1 MFKLDVEDR
10 LSAWS
15 ALRKDI
21 DISSNPLQTL
31 IDFWSDT
38 PFIPHNH
45 NIDPYYTGSWP
56 TPWEIIV
63 ENKYDDFTKAVML
76 GYTLLLTDTFKN
88 SKIEIQTLIDN
99 EQNRLYN
106 IVYVDD
112 TWILNYQDN
121 QVVSANK
128 VPSLYRLENLV
139 ELKRP
144 R

>member
-15 ALRKDI
+15 ALRKDV
-21 DISSNPLQTL
+21 DISSDPLQTL
-31 IDFWSDT
+31 IDFWANT
-38 PFIPHNH
+38 PFVPHNH
-45 NIDPYYTGSWP
+45 NIDPYYSASWP

-63 ENKYDDFTKAVML
+63 ENKYDDFTKAVMI
-76 GYTLLLTDTFKN
+76 GYTLLLTNRFKD

-112 TWILNYQDN
+112 EWALNYQDN
-121 QVVSANK
+121 QVVAKNK